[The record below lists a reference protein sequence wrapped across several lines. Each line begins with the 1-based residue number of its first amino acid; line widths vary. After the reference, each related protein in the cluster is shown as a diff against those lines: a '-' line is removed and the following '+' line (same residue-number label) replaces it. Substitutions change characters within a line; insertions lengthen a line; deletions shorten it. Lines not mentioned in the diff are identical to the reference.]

1 MDYKNEF
8 EGIIEAVKSEM
19 RAQKSALQNEENSV
33 RDAEGFEK
41 AQSTAPKEGNGAAAG
56 ALQDEQ
62 SFVSQEEE
70 LLRGDDLSG
79 GQNSGSQAALLRTAS
94 DKILS
99 TARDEHLR
107 AADGGADNGRLRE
120 GEATGGNFKISADAA
135 DEIYERL
142 GSDIDVPPFARAA
155 AQNFTQNSAQSSK
168 GSSPQNFTNDPPRS
182 SQNSAQS
189 AAENSMPAP
198 SSENVAVQDL
208 ASEFEEAS
216 ESFDLAFKEFH
227 EIESP
232 QNSSLFGSK
241 VNALGAEGEQ
251 ASCASASSQLSSASI
266 VRFSSQIS
274 SASRADARARP
285 LGACEAAMDSANE
298 ISSEAEFLNALK
310 ERILVLFEG
319 LNAFDQGDIEARVEL
334 NLKFMEFLLASID
347 DRLEHLSKR

>member
-41 AQSTAPKEGNGAAAG
+41 AQNAAPKEGDGAAAG
-56 ALQDEQ
+56 ASQDEQ
-62 SFVSQEEE
+62 SFVSQEEG
-70 LLRGDDLSG
+70 LLRGDSLNG
-79 GQNSGSQAALLRTAS
+79 GQNSGSQAAHLRAVS

-107 AADGGADNGRLRE
+107 AADGGADDGRLRD
-120 GEATGGNFKISADAA
+120 GEAAGGNFKISADAA

-142 GSDIDVPPFARAA
+142 GSDIDVPPFAQAS

-168 GSSPQNFTNDPPRS
+168 NSSPQNFTNDPPRS

-241 VNALGAEGEQ
+241 ANALGAEGEQ
-251 ASCASASSQLSSASI
+251 ASSASPQLSSASGA
-266 VRFSSQIS
+266 RFSSQIS
-274 SASRADARARP
+274 STSRADARAQI
-285 LGACEAAMDSANE
+285 LGACEACADGANE
-298 ISSEAEFLNALK
+298 ISSEAEFLSALK

>member
-33 RDAEGFEK
+33 RDAESFEK

-56 ALQDEQ
+56 ASQDEQ

-70 LLRGDDLSG
+70 LLSGDSLSS
-79 GQNSGSQAALLRTAS
+79 GQNSGSQAAHLRAVS

-99 TARDEHLR
+99 TARDEHLY
-107 AADGGADNGRLRE
+107 AADGGNGREIDKGRKD
-120 GEATGGNFKISADAA
+120 GNFKISADAA

-142 GSDIDVPPFARAA
+142 GSDIDVSPFAQAA

-168 GSSPQNFTNDPPRS
+168 GSSPQNFTNDQPRPL
-182 SQNSAQS
+182 QNSAQS

-241 VNALGAEGEQ
+241 ANALGAEGEQ
-251 ASCASASSQLSSASI
+251 ASSASPQLSSASGA
-266 VRFSSQIS
+266 RFSSQIS
-274 SASRADARARP
+274 STSRADARAQI
-285 LGACEAAMDSANE
+285 LGACEACADGANE
-298 ISSEAEFLNALK
+298 ISSEAEFLSALK

>member
-41 AQSTAPKEGNGAAAG
+41 AQSTAPKEGDGAAAG
-56 ALQDEQ
+56 ASQDEQ
-62 SFVSQEEE
+62 SFVSQEEG
-70 LLRGDDLSG
+70 LLRGDSLNG
-79 GQNSGSQAALLRTAS
+79 GQNSGSQAAHLRAVS

-107 AADGGADNGRLRE
+107 AADGGADDGRLRD
-120 GEATGGNFKISADAA
+120 GEAAGGNFKISADAA

-142 GSDIDVPPFARAA
+142 GSDIDVPPFAQAS

-168 GSSPQNFTNDPPRS
+168 NSSPQNFTNDPPRS

-241 VNALGAEGEQ
+241 ANALGAEGEQ
-251 ASCASASSQLSSASI
+251 ASSASPQLSSASGA
-266 VRFSSQIS
+266 RFSSQIS
-274 SASRADARARP
+274 STSRADARAQI
-285 LGACEAAMDSANE
+285 LGACEACADGANE
-298 ISSEAEFLNALK
+298 ILSEAEFLNALK

>member
-41 AQSTAPKEGNGAAAG
+41 AQSIAPKEGDGAAAG
-56 ALQDEQ
+56 ASQDEQ
-62 SFVSQEEE
+62 SFVSQEEG

-79 GQNSGSQAALLRTAS
+79 RQNSGSQAAHLRAVS

-99 TARDEHLR
+99 TARDEHLH
-107 AADGGADNGRLRE
+107 AADDGADDGRLRDGE
-120 GEATGGNFKISADAA
+120 GEAAGENFKISADAA
-135 DEIYERL
+135 DKIYERL
-142 GSDIDVPPFARAA
+142 GSDINVPPFARAA

-168 GSSPQNFTNDPPRS
+168 NSSPQNFTNDPPRS

-241 VNALGAEGEQ
+241 ANALGAEGEQ
-251 ASCASASSQLSSASI
+251 ASSASPQLSSASGA
-266 VRFSSQIS
+266 RFSSQIS
-274 SASRADARARP
+274 STSRADARAQI
-285 LGACEAAMDSANE
+285 LGACEACADGANE
-298 ISSEAEFLNALK
+298 ISSEAEFLSALK

>member
-41 AQSTAPKEGNGAAAG
+41 VQSTVPKEGDGAAAG

-62 SFVSQEEE
+62 
-70 LLRGDDLSG
+70 LLRGDSLSG
-79 GQNSGSQAALLRTAS
+79 GQNSGSQAAHLRAVN

-107 AADGGADNGRLRE
+107 AADDGREIDKERKD
-120 GEATGGNFKISADAA
+120 GNFKISADAA

-142 GSDIDVPPFARAA
+142 GSDIDAPPFAQVS

-168 GSSPQNFTNDPPRS
+168 DSSPQNFTNDLPRS

-189 AAENSMPAP
+189 AAENSIPAP
-198 SSENVAVQDL
+198 SSENVAVQDI
-208 ASEFEEAS
+208 ASEFKEAS

-232 QNSSLFGSK
+232 QNSSPFDSK
-241 VNALGAEGEQ
+241 ANALGAEGEP
-251 ASCASASSQLSSASI
+251 ASCASASPQLSSASGT
-266 VRFSSQIS
+266 RFSSQIS
-274 SASRADARARP
+274 SASRADARAQI
-285 LGACEAAMDSANE
+285 LGACEACADGANE
-298 ISSEAEFLNALK
+298 ISSEAEFLSAIK

>member
-19 RAQKSALQNEENSV
+19 RAQKSALQNEGNSV

-41 AQSTAPKEGNGAAAG
+41 AQSTAPNAGDGAAAG
-56 ALQDEQ
+56 ASQDGQ
-62 SFVSQEEE
+62 SFVSQEEG
-70 LLRGDDLSG
+70 LLRGDSLNG
-79 GQNSGSQAALLRTAS
+79 GQNSGSQAAHLRAVS

-99 TARDEHLR
+99 TARDDHLC
-107 AADGGADNGRLRE
+107 AADGGRE
-120 GEATGGNFKISADAA
+120 IDKERKDGNFKISADAA

-142 GSDIDVPPFARAA
+142 GRDIDVPPLAQAA
-155 AQNFTQNSAQSSK
+155 AQNSTQNSAQSSK
-168 GSSPQNFTNDPPRS
+168 NSSPQNFTNDLPHS

-232 QNSSLFGSK
+232 QNSSSFGSK
-241 VNALGAEGEQ
+241 ANASGAEGEQ
-251 ASCASASSQLSSASI
+251 ASCASASPQLSSASGA
-266 VRFSSQIS
+266 RFSSQIS

-285 LGACEAAMDSANE
+285 FSAYEAAMDGANE
-298 ISSEAEFLNALK
+298 ISSEAEFLSALK

>member
-41 AQSTAPKEGNGAAAG
+41 AQSIAPKEGDGAAAG
-56 ALQDEQ
+56 ALQDKQ
-62 SFVSQEEE
+62 
-70 LLRGDDLSG
+70 LLRGDSLNG
-79 GQNSGSQAALLRTAS
+79 GQNSGSQAAHLRAVS

-107 AADGGADNGRLRE
+107 AADGGADDGRLRE
-120 GEATGGNFKISADAA
+120 GEAMGENFKISADAA

-168 GSSPQNFTNDPPRS
+168 NSSPQNFTNDLPRS

-189 AAENSMPAP
+189 AAENSMPAL
-198 SSENVAVQDL
+198 SSENVAVQDI
-208 ASEFEEAS
+208 ASEFKEAS

-232 QNSSLFGSK
+232 QNSSPFGSK
-241 VNALGAEGEQ
+241 ANALGAEGEQ
-251 ASCASASSQLSSASI
+251 ASSASPQLSSASGA
-266 VRFSSQIS
+266 RFSSQIS
-274 SASRADARARP
+274 SASRADARAQI
-285 LGACEAAMDSANE
+285 LGACEACADGANE
-298 ISSEAEFLNALK
+298 ISSEAEFLSALK

>member
-41 AQSTAPKEGNGAAAG
+41 AQSAAPKEGDGAAAG

-70 LLRGDDLSG
+70 LLRGDDLNG
-79 GQNSGSQAALLRTAS
+79 GQNSGSQAAHLRAVS

-107 AADGGADNGRLRE
+107 AADGGADDGRLRD
-120 GEATGGNFKISADAA
+120 GEAAGGNFKISADAA

-142 GSDIDVPPFARAA
+142 GSDIDVPPFAQAS

-168 GSSPQNFTNDPPRS
+168 DSSPQNFTNDLPRS

-198 SSENVAVQDL
+198 SSANVAVQDL
-208 ASEFEEAS
+208 ASEFKEAS

-232 QNSSLFGSK
+232 QNSSPLGSK
-241 VNALGAEGEQ
+241 ANALGAEDEQ
-251 ASCASASSQLSSASI
+251 ASSASSQLSSASGA
-266 VRFSSQIS
+266 RFSSQIS
-274 SASRADARARP
+274 SASRADARAQI
-285 LGACEAAMDSANE
+285 LGTCEVCADGTNE

>member
-41 AQSTAPKEGNGAAAG
+41 AQSAAPKESDGAAAG
-56 ALQDEQ
+56 ASQDDQ

-99 TARDEHLR
+99 TARDEHLH
-107 AADGGADNGRLRE
+107 AADGGADDGRLRDGE
-120 GEATGGNFKISADAA
+120 GEAAGGNFKISADAA
-135 DEIYERL
+135 DEIYGRL
-142 GSDIDVPPFARAA
+142 GSDIDAPSLARTA
-155 AQNFTQNSAQSSK
+155 AQNFSQNSAQSSK
-168 GSSPQNFTNDPPRS
+168 KSLPQNFTNDPPRS

-208 ASEFEEAS
+208 ASEFKEAS

-232 QNSSLFGSK
+232 QNSSPFGSK
-241 VNALGAEGEQ
+241 VNALGAEGKP
-251 ASCASASSQLSSASI
+251 ASSASPQLSSASGT
-266 VRFSSQIS
+266 RFSSQIS
-274 SASRADARARP
+274 STSRADARVQI
-285 LGACEAAMDSANE
+285 LSTCEVCADGTNE

>member
-41 AQSTAPKEGNGAAAG
+41 AQSAAPNAGDGAAAG
-56 ALQDEQ
+56 ASQDEQ
-62 SFVSQEEE
+62 
-70 LLRGDDLSG
+70 LLRGDSLSG
-79 GQNSGSQAALLRTAS
+79 GQNSGLQAVHLRVVN

-107 AADGGADNGRLRE
+107 AADGSDGREIDKERKD
-120 GEATGGNFKISADAA
+120 GNFKISADAA

-142 GSDIDVPPFARAA
+142 GSDIDAPPFARAA
-155 AQNFTQNSAQSSK
+155 VQNFAQNSAQSSK
-168 GSSPQNFTNDPPRS
+168 KSSPQNFTNDPPRS

-241 VNALGAEGEQ
+241 ANALGAEGEQ
-251 ASCASASSQLSSASI
+251 ASSASPQLSSASGA
-266 VRFSSQIS
+266 RFSSQIPS
-274 SASRADARARP
+274 ISRADARAQI
-285 LGACEAAMDSANE
+285 LGACEACADGANE

>member
-41 AQSTAPKEGNGAAAG
+41 AQSTAPNVGDGAAAG
-56 ALQDEQ
+56 ASQDGQ
-62 SFVSQEEE
+62 SFVSQEEG
-70 LLRGDDLSG
+70 LLRGDSLNG
-79 GQNSGSQAALLRTAS
+79 GQNSGSQAAHLRAVS

-99 TARDEHLR
+99 TARDDHLC
-107 AADGGADNGRLRE
+107 AADGGRE
-120 GEATGGNFKISADAA
+120 IDKERKDGNFKISADAA

-142 GSDIDVPPFARAA
+142 GSDIDTPPFARAA
-155 AQNFTQNSAQSSK
+155 AQNSTQNSAQSSK
-168 GSSPQNFTNDPPRS
+168 NSLPQNFTNDPPRS

-189 AAENSMPAP
+189 TAENSMPAP
-198 SSENVAVQDL
+198 SSENVAVQDI
-208 ASEFEEAS
+208 ASEFKEAS

-241 VNALGAEGEQ
+241 ANALGAEGEQ
-251 ASCASASSQLSSASI
+251 ASCASASPQLSSASGA
-266 VRFSSQIS
+266 RFSSQIS
-274 SASRADARARP
+274 STSRADARAQI
-285 LGACEAAMDSANE
+285 LSACEACADGTNE
-298 ISSEAEFLNALK
+298 ISSEAEFLSAIK

>member
-107 AADGGADNGRLRE
+107 AADGGADDGRLRD
-120 GEATGGNFKISADAA
+120 GEAAGGNFKISADAA

-142 GSDIDVPPFARAA
+142 GSDIDVPPFAQAS

-168 GSSPQNFTNDPPRS
+168 NSSPQNFTNDPPRS

-241 VNALGAEGEQ
+241 ANALGAEGEQ
-251 ASCASASSQLSSASI
+251 ASSASPQLSSASGA
-266 VRFSSQIS
+266 RFSSQIS
-274 SASRADARARP
+274 STSRADARAQI
-285 LGACEAAMDSANE
+285 LGACEACADGANE
-298 ISSEAEFLNALK
+298 ISSEAEFLSALK

>member
-41 AQSTAPKEGNGAAAG
+41 AQSAAPKEGDGAAAG
-56 ALQDEQ
+56 ASQDEQ
-62 SFVSQEEE
+62 SFVSQEEG
-70 LLRGDDLSG
+70 LLRGDSLNG
-79 GQNSGSQAALLRTAS
+79 GQNSGSQAAHLRAAS

-107 AADGGADNGRLRE
+107 AADDGREIDEERKE
-120 GEATGGNFKISADAA
+120 GNFKISADAA

-142 GSDIDVPPFARAA
+142 GSDIDVPPFARTA
-155 AQNFTQNSAQSSK
+155 AQNSTQNSAQSSK
-168 GSSPQNFTNDPPRS
+168 NSSPQNFTNDQPRP

-189 AAENSMPAP
+189 VAENSMPAP
-198 SSENVAVQDL
+198 SSENVAMQDI
-208 ASEFEEAS
+208 ASEFKEAS

-232 QNSSLFGSK
+232 QNSSSFGSK
-241 VNALGAEGEQ
+241 ANALGAEGEQ
-251 ASCASASSQLSSASI
+251 ASCASASPQLSSASGA
-266 VRFSSQIS
+266 RFSSQIS
-274 SASRADARARP
+274 STSRADARAQI
-285 LGACEAAMDSANE
+285 LGTCEVCADGTNE
-298 ISSEAEFLNALK
+298 ISSEAEFLSAIK

-319 LNAFDQGDIEARVEL
+319 LNAFEKGDLNARVEL
-334 NLKFMEFLLASID
+334 NLKFMEFLLASIEN
-347 DRLEHLSKR
+347 RLENLSK

>member
-41 AQSTAPKEGNGAAAG
+41 AQSAAPKEGDGAAAG
-56 ALQDEQ
+56 ASQDEQ
-62 SFVSQEEE
+62 
-70 LLRGDDLSG
+70 LLRGDSLSG
-79 GQNSGSQAALLRTAS
+79 GQNSGSQAAHLRAVN

-99 TARDEHLR
+99 TARDDHLC
-107 AADGGADNGRLRE
+107 AADGSADNGRLRDGE

-142 GSDIDVPPFARAA
+142 GSDIDVPPFAQAS
-155 AQNFTQNSAQSSK
+155 AQNFT
-168 GSSPQNFTNDPPRS
+168 
-182 SQNSAQS
+182 QNSAQS
-189 AAENSMPAP
+189 AAENSMPAL
-198 SSENVAVQDL
+198 SSENVAVQDI
-208 ASEFEEAS
+208 ASEFKEAS

-227 EIESP
+227 EIESQ
-232 QNSSLFGSK
+232 QNSSSFGSK
-241 VNALGAEGEQ
+241 ANALGAEGEPV
-251 ASCASASSQLSSASI
+251 SCASVSPQLSSASGA
-266 VRFSSQIS
+266 RFSSQIS
-274 SASRADARARP
+274 SASRADARAQI
-285 LGACEAAMDSANE
+285 LGACEACADGANE

-347 DRLEHLSKR
+347 DRLEHLPKR

>member
-8 EGIIEAVKSEM
+8 EGIIEAVKSEI
-19 RAQKSALQNEENSV
+19 RAQKSALQNEENSL

-41 AQSTAPKEGNGAAAG
+41 AQSTAPKESDGAAAG
-56 ALQDEQ
+56 ASQDEQ
-62 SFVSQEEE
+62 SFVSQEEG

-79 GQNSGSQAALLRTAS
+79 GQNSGSQAAHLRVVN
-94 DKILS
+94 DKILN

-107 AADGGADNGRLRE
+107 TADGGDGRKIDKERKD
-120 GEATGGNFKISADAA
+120 GNFKISADAA

-142 GSDIDVPPFARAA
+142 GSDIDTPPFAQAA

-168 GSSPQNFTNDPPRS
+168 NSSPQNFTNDLPRS

-189 AAENSMPAP
+189 AAENSTPAL
-198 SSENVAVQDL
+198 SSENVAVQDI
-208 ASEFEEAS
+208 ANEFKEAS

-232 QNSSLFGSK
+232 QNSSSFGSK
-241 VNALGAEGEQ
+241 PNALGAESDQ
-251 ASCASASSQLSSASI
+251 ASCASASPQLSSASGA
-266 VRFSSQIS
+266 RFSSQIS

-285 LGACEAAMDSANE
+285 LGACEVAMEGANE
-298 ISSEAEFLNALK
+298 ISSEAEFLSALK

>member
-33 RDAEGFEK
+33 RDTEGFEK
-41 AQSTAPKEGNGAAAG
+41 AQSIAPKEGDGAAAG
-56 ALQDEQ
+56 ALQDKQ
-62 SFVSQEEE
+62 
-70 LLRGDDLSG
+70 LLRGDSLNG
-79 GQNSGSQAALLRTAS
+79 GQNSGSQAAHLRAVS

-107 AADGGADNGRLRE
+107 AADGGADDGRLRE
-120 GEATGGNFKISADAA
+120 GEAMGENFKISADAA

-155 AQNFTQNSAQSSK
+155 AQNFTQNSAQS
-168 GSSPQNFTNDPPRS
+168 
-182 SQNSAQS
+182 
-189 AAENSMPAP
+189 AAENSMPAL
-198 SSENVAVQDL
+198 SSENVAVQDI
-208 ASEFEEAS
+208 ASEFKEAS

-232 QNSSLFGSK
+232 QNSSPFGSK
-241 VNALGAEGEQ
+241 ANALGAEGEQ
-251 ASCASASSQLSSASI
+251 ASSASPQLSSASGA
-266 VRFSSQIS
+266 RFSSQIS
-274 SASRADARARP
+274 SASRADARAQI
-285 LGACEAAMDSANE
+285 LGACEACADGANE
-298 ISSEAEFLNALK
+298 ISSEAEFLSALK

-334 NLKFMEFLLASID
+334 NLKFMEFLLASIEN
-347 DRLEHLSKR
+347 RLENLSK

>member
-41 AQSTAPKEGNGAAAG
+41 AQSIAPKEGDGTAAG
-56 ALQDEQ
+56 ALQDKQ
-62 SFVSQEEE
+62 
-70 LLRGDDLSG
+70 LLRGDSLNG
-79 GQNSGSQAALLRTAS
+79 GQNSGSQAAHLRAVS

-99 TARDEHLR
+99 TARDDHLCV
-107 AADGGADNGRLRE
+107 ADGGRE
-120 GEATGGNFKISADAA
+120 IDKERKDGNFKISADAA

-142 GSDIDVPPFARAA
+142 GSDIDTPPFAQAS

-189 AAENSMPAP
+189 AAENSMPAL
-198 SSENVAVQDL
+198 SSENVAAQDI
-208 ASEFEEAS
+208 ASEFKEAS

-232 QNSSLFGSK
+232 QNSSSLGFK
-241 VNALGAEGEQ
+241 ANALGAEGEQ
-251 ASCASASSQLSSASI
+251 ASCASASPQLSSASGA
-266 VRFSSQIS
+266 RFSSQIS
-274 SASRADARARP
+274 STSRADARAQI
-285 LGACEAAMDSANE
+285 LSACEACADGANE

>member
-33 RDAEGFEK
+33 RGAEGFEK
-41 AQSTAPKEGNGAAAG
+41 AQSAAPKEGNGAAAG
-56 ALQDEQ
+56 ASQDEQ
-62 SFVSQEEE
+62 
-70 LLRGDDLSG
+70 LLRGDSLSG

-107 AADGGADNGRLRE
+107 AADDGREIDKERK
-120 GEATGGNFKISADAA
+120 GGNFKISADAA

-142 GSDIDVPPFARAA
+142 GSDIDVPPFAQAS
-155 AQNFTQNSAQSSK
+155 AQNSTQNSAQSSK

-189 AAENSMPAP
+189 AAENSMPVP

-208 ASEFEEAS
+208 ASEFKEAS

-232 QNSSLFGSK
+232 QNSSPLGSK
-241 VNALGAEGEQ
+241 ANALGAEDEQ
-251 ASCASASSQLSSASI
+251 ASSASSQLSSASGA
-266 VRFSSQIS
+266 RFSSQIS
-274 SASRADARARP
+274 SASRADARAQI
-285 LGACEAAMDSANE
+285 LGTCEVCADGTNE

>member
-41 AQSTAPKEGNGAAAG
+41 AQSTAPKESDGAAAG
-56 ALQDEQ
+56 ASQDGQ
-62 SFVSQEEE
+62 SFVLQEEG
-70 LLRGDDLSG
+70 LLRGDSLSG
-79 GQNSGSQAALLRTAS
+79 GQNSGSQAAHLRAVS

-99 TARDEHLR
+99 TARDDHLC
-107 AADGGADNGRLRE
+107 AADGGADDGRLRE

-142 GSDIDVPPFARAA
+142 GSDIDVLPFAQAA
-155 AQNFTQNSAQSSK
+155 AQNSTQNSAQSSK
-168 GSSPQNFTNDPPRS
+168 NSSPQNFTNDLPRS

-189 AAENSMPAP
+189 AAENSMPAL
-198 SSENVAVQDL
+198 SSENVAVQDI
-208 ASEFEEAS
+208 ASEFKEAS

-227 EIESP
+227 EIESS
-232 QNSSLFGSK
+232 QNSSPLGSK
-241 VNALGAEGEQ
+241 ANALGAEGEQ
-251 ASCASASSQLSSASI
+251 ASSALPQLSSAPGA
-266 VRFSSQIS
+266 RFSSQIS
-274 SASRADARARP
+274 SASRADARAQI
-285 LGACEAAMDSANE
+285 LSACEACADGTNE
-298 ISSEAEFLNALK
+298 ISSEAEFLSALK

>member
-41 AQSTAPKEGNGAAAG
+41 AQSIAPKEGDGAAAG
-56 ALQDEQ
+56 ASQDEQ
-62 SFVSQEEE
+62 SFVSQEEG
-70 LLRGDDLSG
+70 LLRGDSLSG
-79 GQNSGSQAALLRTAS
+79 GQNSGSQAAHLRAVN

-99 TARDEHLR
+99 TARDDHLC
-107 AADGGADNGRLRE
+107 AADGSADNGRLRDGE

-142 GSDIDVPPFARAA
+142 GSDIDVPPFAQAS

-168 GSSPQNFTNDPPRS
+168 DSSPQNFTNDLPRS

-189 AAENSMPAP
+189 AAENSMPAL
-198 SSENVAVQDL
+198 SSENVAAQDL

-232 QNSSLFGSK
+232 QNSSPFGSK
-241 VNALGAEGEQ
+241 PNALGAEGEQ
-251 ASCASASSQLSSASI
+251 ASCASASPQLSSVSGA
-266 VRFSSQIS
+266 RFSSQIS
-274 SASRADARARP
+274 SA
-285 LGACEAAMDSANE
+285 CEACADGANE
-298 ISSEAEFLNALK
+298 ILSEAEFLNALK

>member
-41 AQSTAPKEGNGAAAG
+41 AQSTAPKEDDGAAAG
-56 ALQDEQ
+56 ASQDEQ
-62 SFVSQEEE
+62 
-70 LLRGDDLSG
+70 LLRGDSLSG
-79 GQNSGSQAALLRTAS
+79 GQNSGSQAAHLRAVN

-99 TARDEHLR
+99 TARDEHLH
-107 AADGGADNGRLRE
+107 AADGGADDGRLRDGE
-120 GEATGGNFKISADAA
+120 GEAAGGNFKISADAA

-142 GSDIDVPPFARAA
+142 GSDIDVPPFARAS

-168 GSSPQNFTNDPPRS
+168 GSSPQNFTSDPPRP

-208 ASEFEEAS
+208 ASEFKEAS

-232 QNSSLFGSK
+232 QNSSPLGSK
-241 VNALGAEGEQ
+241 PNALGAEGEQ
-251 ASCASASSQLSSASI
+251 ASCASASPQLSSASGA
-266 VRFSSQIS
+266 RFSSQIS
-274 SASRADARARP
+274 SASKADARVQI
-285 LGACEAAMDSANE
+285 LGACEACADGANE

>member
-41 AQSTAPKEGNGAAAG
+41 AQSAAPNAGDGAAAG
-56 ALQDEQ
+56 ASQDEQ
-62 SFVSQEEE
+62 
-70 LLRGDDLSG
+70 LLRGDSLSG
-79 GQNSGSQAALLRTAS
+79 GQNSGLQAVHLRVVN

-107 AADGGADNGRLRE
+107 AADGSDGREIDKERKD
-120 GEATGGNFKISADAA
+120 GNFKISADAA

-142 GSDIDVPPFARAA
+142 GSDIDAPPFARAA
-155 AQNFTQNSAQSSK
+155 VQNFAQNSAQSSK
-168 GSSPQNFTNDPPRS
+168 KSSPQNFTNDPPRS

-241 VNALGAEGEQ
+241 ANALGAESEP
-251 ASCASASSQLSSASI
+251 ASCASASPQLSSASRA
-266 VRFSSQIS
+266 RFSSQIS
-274 SASRADARARP
+274 SASEADARVQISS
-285 LGACEAAMDSANE
+285 ACEACADGANE

>member
-33 RDAEGFEK
+33 RDAEGFEN
-41 AQSTAPKEGNGAAAG
+41 AQSTAPKEGDGTAAG
-56 ALQDEQ
+56 ASQDEQ
-62 SFVSQEEE
+62 SFVSQGE
-70 LLRGDDLSG
+70 LLRGDGLSDE
-79 GQNSGSQAALLRTAS
+79 QNSGSQAAHLRAVN
-94 DKILS
+94 DKILN

-107 AADGGADNGRLRE
+107 AADGDDGREIDKGRKD
-120 GEATGGNFKISADAA
+120 GNFKISVDAA

-142 GSDIDVPPFARAA
+142 GSDIDAPPFAQAA
-155 AQNFTQNSAQSSK
+155 VQNFTQNSAQSSK
-168 GSSPQNFTNDPPRS
+168 NSSPQNFTNDLPRS
-182 SQNSAQS
+182 SQNSEQS
-189 AAENSMPAP
+189 ADGNSVPAL

-241 VNALGAEGEQ
+241 ANALGAEGEQ
-251 ASCASASSQLSSASI
+251 ASCASASPQLSSASGA
-266 VRFSSQIS
+266 RFSSQIS
-274 SASRADARARP
+274 SASRADARAQILSARE
-285 LGACEAAMDSANE
+285 ACADGTNE
-298 ISSEAEFLNALK
+298 ISSEAEFLSALK